1 LSAPL
6 APISNSL
13 GPLRDIHG
21 SLRLAASG
29 AIPAGAVR
37 TKYVR
42 RVRAAGNAALPTL
55 LRALSSENDAEAS
68 WASYLLG
75 RLGGARV
82 TDRLAALVEDREVAP
97 ATRRRA
103 LALLSD
109 LDVELAASPAID
121 QPDASLLE
129 RSVSALVGR
138 LDRPEDL
145 DEAVALIVS
154 QIPEGELS
162 QIAAELSRHRDPRG
176 RALIERLAVQVALQ
190 PETRAEL
197 RQILALL
204 DGHGEGHEEPSRG
217 DRRRPLRPTL
227 ESALDDLEAGR
238 TQRARRALERLA
250 TRSPDRPEVRSA
262 LGVCLLELDEV
273 ARAIDHL
280 CAAATLEPDEA
291 LHQWNVASAMKSAE
305 RVGGCYLALRK
316 YLAADDRS
324 DGASERLAEA
334 RRFVRGY
341 EQMLQLAHPAVSLGD
356 SLRGEA
362 LFAEAHAALEEGRAD
377 EARLGFEAVLRLQ
390 PQHHPS
396 WALLGSAFVALG
408 LRGDAHGCLSRALEL
423 LPGYAPAVKQLVLL
437 EDN

>member
-1 LSAPL
+1 MNAP
-6 APISNSL
+6 PISNSL

-29 AIPAGAVR
+29 DIPAGAVR
-37 TKYVR
+37 SKYVR

-55 LRALSSENDAEAS
+55 LRALGSDNDGEAS

-82 TDRLAALVEDREVAP
+82 TDRLAALVEDRKVAP
-97 ATRRRA
+97 AVRRRA

-109 LDVELAASPAID
+109 LDVDLTPSAAPEGPE
-121 QPDASLLE
+121 QSLLE
-129 RSVSALVGR
+129 KSVSALVGR
-138 LDRPEDL
+138 LEQPEDL

-154 QIPEGELS
+154 QIPEAELP

-204 DGHGEGHEEPSRG
+204 DGTDETAEPEREG
-217 DRRRPLRPTL
+217 RRRPMRPTL

-250 TRSPDRPEVRSA
+250 QRSPERAEVRSA
-262 LGVCLLELDEV
+262 LGVCLLELEDV
-273 ARAIDHL
+273 ARAIEHL
-280 CAAATLEPDEA
+280 AAAASLEPDEP
-291 LHQWNVASAMKSAE
+291 LHQWNVASAMKSAD

-316 YLAADDRS
+316 YLGSDDRS
-324 DGASERLAEA
+324 DGARERLAEA

-341 EQMLQLAHPAVSLGD
+341 ESMLQHAHPSVSLGD

-362 LFAEAHAALEEGRAD
+362 LFAEAHASLDEGLADDARRA
-377 EARLGFEAVLRLQ
+377 FEAVLRLQ
-390 PQHHPS
+390 PLHHPS
-396 WALLGSAFVALG
+396 WAHLGSAFVALG
-408 LRGDAHGCLSRALEL
+408 RRGEAVGCLDRALEL
-423 LPGYAPAVKQLVLL
+423 APGYAPAVKQLLLL
-437 EDN
+437 EEPS